1 MSRDKASLRD
11 ILKAGNKI
19 LSFAAGVLTTEELAA
34 DEMRLSAILYE
45 FIVIGE
51 ATGRIS
57 SELREQH
64 LEIPWKKM
72 AGMRNILAHQYDSV
86 DLDLLRQAIESVLP
100 DVLNKIEQII

>member
-1 MSRDKASLRD
+1 MLRDNASLRD

-19 LSFAAGVLTTEELAA
+19 LSFSAGALTAEELAA
-34 DEMRLSAILYE
+34 DEMRLSALYE

-57 SELREQH
+57 SGLREQH
-64 LEIPWKKM
+64 SEIPWKKM

-86 DLDLLRQAIESVLP
+86 DLNLLRQATEKVLP
-100 DVLNKIEQII
+100 DVLNKIEQIVQ